1 MADLEQVL
9 EEKRKLVDGKATI
22 YRTSRDEWNARTKT
36 CTITRNELNAEVREL
51 IQNVR
56 QQREIREQMNE
67 VVRDIKKVRSEG
79 NDKVKAAKTA
89 LDTARGVPAEPQQD
103 ERRGRGGRDR
113 DRKPTVHE
121 LRRRADRLE
130 LEFEMG
136 KHTGQN
142 EKKVMDEI
150 KKIRSQVR
158 EMKLAEDGDD
168 SLKEARFEL
177 KEAMEAQEV
186 AHLEVQKAAN
196 AAQEAHDLM
205 LQWNKEVDRQRDKAE
220 SSHRDLRR
228 SKKEADKAHHYYI
241 VSLRCLHSIQDI
253 LRARRGRGDRG
264 GKKGA
269 RLEIQDLMSKLMG
282 GETLTT
288 DQLMQLQRFD

>member
-9 EEKRKLVDGKATI
+9 EEKRKLVDEKATI
-22 YRTSRDEWNARTKT
+22 YRQSRDEWNARTKT
-36 CTITRNELNAEVREL
+36 CTIARNELNAEVREL

-67 VVRDIKKVRSEG
+67 VVRDMKKIRSEG
-79 NDKVKAAKTA
+79 NDKVKAAKAA
-89 LDTARGVPAEPQQD
+89 LDSARGEPEEPQRD
-103 ERRGRGGRDR
+103 DRRGKGRR
-113 DRKPTVHE
+113 DRKMTVHE

-142 EKKVMDEI
+142 EKKVMEEI

-158 EMKLAEDGDD
+158 EMKLAEDSDD
-168 SLKEARFEL
+168 SLKDARAEL
-177 KEAMEAQEV
+177 KEAMDSQEV

-220 SSHRDLRR
+220 ASHRDLRR

-253 LRARRGRGDRG
+253 LRARRGSGDRG

-269 RLEIQDLMSKLMG
+269 RVEIQDLMSKLMSG
-282 GETLTT
+282 DTLTT

>member
-9 EEKRKLVDGKATI
+9 EEKRKLVDEKATI
-22 YRTSRDEWNARTKT
+22 YRQSRDEWNARTKT
-36 CTITRNELNAEVREL
+36 CTIARNELNAEVREL

-67 VVRDIKKVRSEG
+67 IVRDMKKIRTEG
-79 NDKVKAAKTA
+79 NDKVKTAKTA
-89 LDTARGVPAEPQQD
+89 LDAARGEPEEPQD
-103 ERRGRGGRDR
+103 GGRGRGRRDR
-113 DRKPTVHE
+113 PMTVHE

-150 KKIRSQVR
+150 KKIHTQVR
-158 EMKLAEDGDD
+158 EMKLAEDGDE
-168 SLKEARFEL
+168 SLKDARSEL
-177 KEAMEAQEV
+177 KAAMDSQEV

-196 AAQEAHDLM
+196 AAQEAHELM

-220 SSHRDLRR
+220 ASHRDLRR

-253 LRARRGRGDRG
+253 LRARRGSGDRG
-264 GKKGA
+264 GKRGA
-269 RLEIQDLMSKLMG
+269 RIEIQDLMSKLMSG
-282 GETLTT
+282 DTLTT

>member
-1 MADLEQVL
+1 MADLEQIL
-9 EEKRKLVDGKATI
+9 EEKRKLVDEKATI

-67 VVRDIKKVRSEG
+67 VVRDMKKIRTEG
-79 NDKVKAAKTA
+79 NDKVKAAKAT
-89 LDTARGVPAEPQQD
+89 LDAARGEPAESQQD
-103 ERRGRGGRDR
+103 GRRGRKGRDR
-113 DRKPTVHE
+113 PMSVHE

-142 EKKVMDEI
+142 EKKVMEEI
-150 KKIRSQVR
+150 KKIRSKVR
-158 EMKLAEDGDD
+158 EMKQAEDGDE
-168 SLKEARFEL
+168 SLKDARSEL
-177 KEAMEAQEV
+177 KIAMESQEV

-220 SSHRDLRR
+220 ASHRDLRR

-253 LRARRGRGDRG
+253 LRARRGSGDRG

-269 RLEIQDLMSKLMG
+269 RIEIQDLMGKLMSG
-282 GETLTT
+282 DTLTT

>member
-9 EEKRKLVDGKATI
+9 EEKRKLVDEKATI
-22 YRTSRDEWNARTKT
+22 YRNSRDEWNARTKT

-67 VVRDIKKVRSEG
+67 VVRDMKKIRADG
-79 NDKVKAAKTA
+79 NDKVKAAKTI
-89 LDTARGVPAEPQQD
+89 LDTARGEPAESKQD
-103 ERRGRGGRDR
+103 GRRGGKGRDR
-113 DRKPTVHE
+113 PMTVHE

-142 EKKVMDEI
+142 EKKVMEEI

-158 EMKLAEDGDD
+158 DMKLAEDGDD
-168 SLKEARFEL
+168 SLKDARSEL
-177 KEAMEAQEV
+177 KTAMEAQEV

-253 LRARRGRGDRG
+253 LRARRGSGDRG

-269 RLEIQDLMSKLMG
+269 RIEIQDLMSKLMSG
-282 GETLTT
+282 DTLTT

>member
-9 EEKRKLVDGKATI
+9 EEKRKLVDEKATI
-22 YRTSRDEWNARTKT
+22 YRNSRDEWNARTKT

-67 VVRDIKKVRSEG
+67 VVRDMKKIRTEG
-79 NDKVKAAKTA
+79 NDKVKAAKTT
-89 LDTARGVPAEPQQD
+89 LDTARGQPAESQQD
-103 ERRGRGGRDR
+103 DRRGRGRRDR
-113 DRKPTVHE
+113 PMTVHE

-142 EKKVMDEI
+142 EKKVMEEI

-158 EMKLAEDGDD
+158 EMKLAEDGDE
-168 SLKEARFEL
+168 SLKDARSEL
-177 KEAMEAQEV
+177 KAAMESQEF

-253 LRARRGRGDRG
+253 LRARRGSGDRG

-269 RLEIQDLMSKLMG
+269 RIEIQDLMSKLMSG
-282 GETLTT
+282 DTLTT